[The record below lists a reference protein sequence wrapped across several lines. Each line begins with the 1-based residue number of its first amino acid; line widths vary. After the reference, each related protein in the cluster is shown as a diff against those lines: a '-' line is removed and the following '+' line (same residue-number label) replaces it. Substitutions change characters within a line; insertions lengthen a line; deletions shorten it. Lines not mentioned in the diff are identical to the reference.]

1 MEDSNQRQNIPVEE
15 EKLQNNI
22 DQKVEN
28 VQKSATDTT
37 VASPQNSIMTPSE
50 VIEATN
56 ANSSKKLLSNRQIAG
71 VIVEI
76 LKSNGG
82 SLPIENIAEE
92 FAKKT
97 QIPLIMLVRIKLKTF
112 LERFRE
118 FDVAQGV
125 VKLAQPKVNTDP
137 VTAQRRVELVE
148 CLKKYITSSDPPILT
163 LNYISKM
170 FKDDKKIHIRDFIR
184 QSVKVFL
191 KAESATFTV
200 IEGGNNR
207 AAVTLVE
214 LARDKPDMVT
224 EFMKRITGPVRD
236 DSEDKGDGQD
246 EKDTSG
252 APWDEQQRH
261 VLDRLCTCDI
271 SRNFDIRNVGKKV
284 LKIGVHDGNKFV
296 EILMEKVLQKP
307 ARAHLFASLCS
318 YLTKAFPSE
327 FKANLLEAVWQN
339 FKRVLET
346 NKEAEDGQWYALFT
360 FIKVLFKKNFLKATT
375 VFKIVAHLVYAIE
388 HPKPHHLAVLYPL
401 FDRQPLLTEPNIFVD
416 LSHTRGSATEFQQT
430 LQRISVLEKLCS
442 LKRERNNNSNNNTNV
457 SATEPET
464 TIEDAEQAENKADEE
479 EQSQVID
486 EKSVPSTSVLDSVN
500 NNFVPAPSFQAT
512 EYLFVNTLALFKEFV
527 DALNGQLALAVDA
540 HFNNDDT
547 LGLLSVATSQRVY
560 LLDITSADGT
570 LAETLFGQLKAVF
583 EDARVVKVVHDSR
596 PLVSYLQLTKGI
608 AINNVFDTQ
617 ISYELL
623 RQMQHDNQHT
633 DQITPYSEPL
643 GINGL
648 FEKFSLGPNV
658 NKTLISVLNRSE
670 NTFWN
675 GRPLKKPVVEYLVYN
690 GKNLLSAYFKLIQQ
704 LTLEFHT
711 SVWFINHAYSK
722 QMKK

>member
-1 MEDSNQRQNIPVEE
+1 
-15 EKLQNNI
+15 
-22 DQKVEN
+22 
-28 VQKSATDTT
+28 
-37 VASPQNSIMTPSE
+37 
-50 VIEATN
+50 
-56 ANSSKKLLSNRQIAG
+56 
-71 VIVEI
+71 
-76 LKSNGG
+76 
-82 SLPIENIAEE
+82 
-92 FAKKT
+92 
-97 QIPLIMLVRIKLKTF
+97 
-112 LERFRE
+112 
-118 FDVAQGV
+118 
-125 VKLAQPKVNTDP
+125 
-137 VTAQRRVELVE
+137 
-148 CLKKYITSSDPPILT
+148 
-163 LNYISKM
+163 
-170 FKDDKKIHIRDFIR
+170 
-184 QSVKVFL
+184 
-191 KAESATFTV
+191 
-200 IEGGNNR
+200 
-207 AAVTLVE
+207 
-214 LARDKPDMVT
+214 
-224 EFMKRITGPVRD
+224 
-236 DSEDKGDGQD
+236 
-246 EKDTSG
+246 
-252 APWDEQQRH
+252 
-261 VLDRLCTCDI
+261 
-271 SRNFDIRNVGKKV
+271 
-284 LKIGVHDGNKFV
+284 
-296 EILMEKVLQKP
+296 
-307 ARAHLFASLCS
+307 
-318 YLTKAFPSE
+318 
-327 FKANLLEAVWQN
+327 VWQN

-388 HPKPHHLAVLYPL
+388 LPKPHHLAVLYPL

-430 LQRISVLEKLCS
+430 LQRISALEKLCS
-442 LKRERNNNSNNNTNV
+442 LKRERNNNYNNNM
-457 SATEPET
+457 ET
-464 TIEDAEQAENKADEE
+464 TVEDAEQAENKADEE

-512 EYLFVNTLALFKEFV
+512 EYLFVNTLSLFKEFV
-527 DALNGQLALAVDA
+527 DALNGQLVLAVDA

-570 LAETLFGQLKAVF
+570 LVETLFGQLKAVF
-583 EDARVVKVVHDSR
+583 EDAHVVKVVHDSR